1 MSLTLDIEN
10 NYFLEIAKQSLPY
23 NMELYLFSPQGI
35 SPMNE
40 IVDGFYFNKKNL
52 EWEKEAFDIP
62 AFIYDRTYYQSDL
75 QSRQGKA
82 VVQWLKNQKSIRFLG
97 YGLPNKWT
105 LYEKLS
111 NSPLSSYLPK
121 TYLVSDQNQLLNL
134 VLKHKDIIIKPVD
147 GAQGFA
153 VYHLILENKEIR
165 VRTTKKQSVIEQTF
179 AFESFLKWI
188 NRLLNKH
195 SFIAQ
200 KRIQNVT
207 VQDEPFDIRVL
218 LNKDSNGEW
227 REFQRAIR
235 KGESNG
241 ILTNVSRGASYFSHD
256 DWKKNHPTYNWTYIE
271 QELEEI
277 LEALPL
283 LLEETFS
290 PLFEIGVDII
300 IADDSSLWILDINS
314 KPGHK
319 IIQALG
325 SEKLTSLY
333 QAPLDYCE
341 YLSSLSLSTLN
352 RGDF

>member
-1 MSLTLDIEN
+1 M
-10 NYFLEIAKQSLPY
+10 
-23 NMELYLFSPQGI
+23 
-35 SPMNE
+35 
-40 IVDGFYFNKKNL
+40 
-52 EWEKEAFDIP
+52 
-62 AFIYDRTYYQSDL
+62 
-75 QSRQGKA
+75 
-82 VVQWLKNQKSIRFLG
+82 
-97 YGLPNKWT
+97 
-105 LYEKLS
+105 
-111 NSPLSSYLPK
+111 
-121 TYLVSDQNQLLNL
+121 SDQNQLLNL

-319 IIQALG
+319 IIRRWGLKNLHLCIRLPWITASIFL
-325 SEKLTSLY
+325 LY
-333 QAPLDYCE
+333 LFQP
-341 YLSSLSLSTLN
+341 
-352 RGDF
+352 